1 MPNYSELENVTLT
14 EARQLKE
21 GEGKKG
27 HWELWV
33 VQINDPDWNEI
44 EFSYFVG
51 DKNGP
56 PPDKGT
62 TIKKF
67 RFVEDDQAQS
77 GYRCTSMVY
86 EDASKPKPK
95 PKPAPKGQPQNTGGN
110 GDKGKN
116 DPWWFCLSYAKDLVC
131 AHPKLGELSIKEAAQ
146 AVLAVARAFEAGQV
160 KQSPSEQPK
169 QDDGLTEYM
178 NKAKELKTKLN
189 EATGG
194 DGAYFNCLHNFG
206 FKVASD
212 ASDEPSRKDVLDQLE
227 KALEVAVTE
236 PDDDSIPF

>member
-14 EARQLKE
+14 ESRKLKE

-33 VQINDPDWNEI
+33 VTIDDPDWNEI

-51 DKNGP
+51 DKTGP
-56 PPDKGT
+56 LPDKGT
-62 TIKKF
+62 TITKF

-86 EDASKPKPK
+86 EGANKPK
-95 PKPAPKGQPQNTGGN
+95 PKPAPKGQPQSAGGN
-110 GDKGKN
+110 GDKDRN

-131 AHPKLGELSIKEAAQ
+131 AHPKLGELTIKEAAQ

-160 KQSPSEQPK
+160 KQGTSEQPK
-169 QDDGLTEYM
+169 QDNEMAEYM
-178 NKAKELKTKLN
+178 NKIKEVKTKLN
-189 EATGG
+189 EATGS
-194 DGAYFNCLHNFG
+194 DTAYFNCLNVFK

-212 ASDEPSRKDVLDQLE
+212 ATDEPSRKMVLDQLE
-227 KALEVAVTE
+227 KALEVAVTK